1 VVMNVGLKG
10 ALSSV
15 VALGC
20 ITSAIPGALSFAE
33 GENNADSEKKV
44 EKASADS
51 EKSGGEEK
59 KKKEEEDKKNKLET
73 AANALSIVNSAG
85 STLAPGTVSSNSDAA
100 FRELD
105 LAQKLKTIKLLD
117 ESIKSFEKEKK
128 KSSIEKISEEV
139 GNTLEYVGDHPVKSL
154 VGTFGAV
161 AGVKIFQT
169 ARDSGY
175 ISDEV
180 IAAFSPDLIKN
191 ANEARASKIKLE
203 TSIIDREGKLL
214 DLDAK
219 MREREF
225 YVNRPELSNA
235 KNYAKAAGDAL
246 QDISK
251 GVASF
256 FGAFFSGGKK

>member
-1 VVMNVGLKG
+1 MNVGLKG

-33 GENNADSEKKV
+33 GENNAGSEKKV

-59 KKKEEEDKKNKLET
+59 KKKEEEEDKKNKLET
-73 AANALSIVNSAG
+73 AASALSIASSAG
-85 STLAPGTVSSNSDAA
+85 SMLAPGTVSSNSDAVL
-100 FRELD
+100 RELD
-105 LAQKLKTIKLLD
+105 LAQRLKTIKLLD
-117 ESIKSFEKEKK
+117 ESINSLKEEKK
-128 KSSIEKISEEV
+128 KSSIEKVSEEV
-139 GNTLEYVGDHPVKSL
+139 GKTLEYIGDHPVKSL

-161 AGVKIFQT
+161 AGVKVFQT

-219 MREREF
+219 MRERDF